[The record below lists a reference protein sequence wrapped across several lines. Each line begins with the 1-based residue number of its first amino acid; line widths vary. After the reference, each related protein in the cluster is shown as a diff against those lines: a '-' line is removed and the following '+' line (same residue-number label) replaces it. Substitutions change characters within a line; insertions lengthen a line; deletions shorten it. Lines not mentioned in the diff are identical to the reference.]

1 MKHFSLILLSVFLCL
16 PSYLLAQKELRP
28 YKAKLFMINGKV
40 IKGFLFSI
48 NREELILIN
57 DLENSVITDTIN
69 ITGVRKITLRKK
81 GKVGR
86 TILFSSLAG
95 GVSLGVIS
103 RVSNNANDQIGVI
116 GSDEAAV
123 TMGAV
128 GGIILGAVAGTFIGL
143 TPNKTYKIN
152 GSQPLFDKYFA
163 DLKTKCL
170 SQQAVPNSQGRS
182 E

>member
-1 MKHFSLILLSVFLCL
+1 MKHFTLILLSAFLFL

-40 IKGFLFSI
+40 IMGFLFSI
-48 NREELILIN
+48 NRKELILIN
-57 DLENSVITDTIN
+57 DLKNSVITDTIN
-69 ITGVRKITLRKK
+69 IAGVRKITLRKN

-103 RVSNNANDQIGVI
+103 RVSNNANAEGFVTDA
-116 GSDEAAV
+116 EAVA
-123 TMGAV
+123 MGAV
-128 GGIILGAVAGTFIGL
+128 SGIILGAIAGTFIGL

-170 SQQAVPNSQGRS
+170 SQQAVPNSQGGS

>member
-1 MKHFSLILLSVFLCL
+1 
-16 PSYLLAQKELRP
+16 
-28 YKAKLFMINGKV
+28 MINGKV

-48 NREELILIN
+48 NREEFILIN
-57 DLENSVITDTIN
+57 DLKNSVITDTIN
-69 ITGVRKITLRKK
+69 ITGVRKITLRKN

-103 RVSNNANDQIGVI
+103 RVSNNANAEGFVTDA
-116 GSDEAAV
+116 EAVA
-123 TMGAV
+123 MGAV
-128 GGIILGAVAGTFIGL
+128 GGIILGAIAGTFIGL